1 MYNCNYKLIITL
13 TTLHLEKIYIYF
25 TYLLGLLL
33 YLFIRIIIPIINFIF
48 FYYSIIVVIK
58 IQMSQIS
65 ISKIVNIPLG
75 CTIIPLLLTNITK
88 ESLFNYVSRYINIPE
103 SYKILLEQIENNMKH
118 NNLNMASFTFETKN
132 DSRIH
137 KNITMKKV
145 KVSRNKIS
153 KNRSLHKSSTQK
165 STSISNSNSNIHQ
178 IFITSINNLSYNKT
192 KYDELLE
199 IARITGNAIFNTL
212 KSNQIKN
219 INIIDTIDGN
229 YTDTSNNNNKSINDD
244 TKLQSINNSISGNTK
259 FIEAMV
265 EGLLLSSYKF
275 LKYKTENALTKSK
288 DNYRLSRINI
298 VIPKYWKSVHHNVI
312 YNRFKTLDNQIKTVF
327 LARDL
332 INEPANTAKS
342 TLIIDTI
349 KKIIKD
355 NKLPITLDILEKKD
369 LEKLGM
375 GLILGVGSGSNEEN
389 SPKVLIMKYF
399 GKGLGKSKSRSP
411 EYVLLGKGITFDT
424 GGLDIK
430 GSHSMFEMKTDM
442 SGAATVASFLTGY
455 AMNKG
460 SKCIYTICP
469 FAENSVG
476 PNSIKPSDVLKAY
489 NSKTVE
495 ITNTDAEGRLI
506 LADCLAYVVDK
517 YPDATIIDFAT
528 LTGQQE
534 RLSCKLFSNI
544 LSVNSNKEVQKLIES
559 GKEINELLVELPIM
573 EKHLKNLESY
583 VADIKNVSFTC
594 SADIIMSALFM
605 RQFVKKNTKWMHIDI
620 AGPSYKANEVI
631 KYASPEASG
640 VGVRLLFAYFD

>member
-1 MYNCNYKLIITL
+1 
-13 TTLHLEKIYIYF
+13 
-25 TYLLGLLL
+25 
-33 YLFIRIIIPIINFIF
+33 
-48 FYYSIIVVIK
+48 
-58 IQMSQIS
+58 MSQIS
-65 ISKIVNIPLG
+65 ISNSVNIVLG

-132 DSRIH
+132 DSRTH
-137 KNITMKKV
+137 KNITIKKI
-145 KVSRNKIS
+145 KVSRNKMS
-153 KNRSLHKSSTQK
+153 KNKSLHKSSTKK
-165 STSISNSNSNIHQ
+165 SISNSNIHQ
-178 IFITSINNLSYNKT
+178 IFITSINNLTYNKT

-199 IARITGNAIFNTL
+199 IARITGNALFNTL

-219 INIIDTIDGN
+219 INIVDTIDGN
-229 YTDTSNNNNKSINDD
+229 YVNSLTHSNSNNDKYIDND
-244 TKLQSINNSISGNTK
+244 TKIQALTDSISGSTK
-259 FIEAMV
+259 IIEAMV

-275 LKYKTENALTKSK
+275 LKYKTENALTKLK

-298 VIPKYWKSVHHNVI
+298 VIPKYQKLVHHNDI

-332 INEPANTAKS
+332 INEPANTSKS
-342 TLIIDTI
+342 TLIIDAI
-349 KKIIKD
+349 KTIIKD
-355 NKLPITLDILEKKD
+355 NKLPIVLKILEKKD

-389 SPKVLIMKYF
+389 SPRVLIMKYY
-399 GKGLGKSKSRSP
+399 GKGFRKDSETKSKSRNP

-424 GGLDIK
+424 GGLNIK

-489 NSKTVE
+489 NGKTVE
-495 ITNTDAEGRLI
+495 ITDTDAEGRLI
-506 LADCLAYVVDK
+506 LADCLAYIVDK

-544 LSVNSNKEVQKLIES
+544 LSVNSHKEVQKLIES

>member
-1 MYNCNYKLIITL
+1 
-13 TTLHLEKIYIYF
+13 
-25 TYLLGLLL
+25 
-33 YLFIRIIIPIINFIF
+33 
-48 FYYSIIVVIK
+48 
-58 IQMSQIS
+58 MSQLS
-65 ISKIVNIPLG
+65 ISKTVDITLG
-75 CTIIPLLLTNITK
+75 CTIIPLLITHLEK
-88 ESLFNYVSRYINIPE
+88 ESLLLYVSRYINVPE

-118 NNLNMASFTFETKN
+118 NNLNMASFTIETN
-132 DSRIH
+132 TTSSPH
-137 KNITMKKV
+137 KSITMKKI
-145 KVSRNKIS
+145 KVSKNKMS
-153 KNRSLHKSSTQK
+153 KSRSTNKSSTQK
-165 STSISNSNSNIHQ
+165 SSSSSSSNIHQ
-178 IFITSINNLSYNKT
+178 IFLISINNSTYDKS

-199 IARITGNAIFNTL
+199 IARVSGNAMFNTI
-212 KSNQIKN
+212 KTNQIKK
-219 INIIDTIDGN
+219 INIVDTIDGN
-229 YTDTSNNNNKSINDD
+229 YANSKTREKE
-244 TKLQSINNSISGNTK
+244 KEQEQEQEQEQSLTNSISGNTK

-265 EGLLLSSYKF
+265 EGLLLSSYRF

-288 DNYRLSRINI
+288 DKYSLSRINI
-298 VIPKYWKSVHHNVI
+298 VIPKYWKTVHHNNI
-312 YNRFKTLDNQIKTVF
+312 YNRFKTLENQIKSVF

-332 INEPANTAKS
+332 INEPANKAKS

-349 KKIIKD
+349 KKNIKD
-355 NKLPITLDILEKKD
+355 NKLPITIEILEKKD

-375 GLILGVGSGSNEEN
+375 GLILGVGSGSSIEN
-389 SPKVLIMKYF
+389 SPRVLIMKYS
-399 GKGLGKSKSRSP
+399 GSGSVSSSRSP
-411 EYVLLGKGITFDT
+411 DYVLLGKGITFDT

-430 GSHSMFEMKTDM
+430 GTKSMFEMKTDM
-442 SGAATVASFLTGY
+442 SGAAIVASFLIGY

-476 PNSIKPSDVLKAY
+476 PNSTKPSDVLKAY
-489 NSKTVE
+489 NGRTVE
-495 ITNTDAEGRLI
+495 VTDTDAEGRLI

-517 YPDATIIDFAT
+517 YPDASIIDFAT

-544 LSVNSNKEVQKLIES
+544 LSVNSQKEVHKLIES

-620 AGPSYKANEVI
+620 AGPSYKVNEVI

>member
-1 MYNCNYKLIITL
+1 L
-13 TTLHLEKIYIYF
+13 TH
-25 TYLLGLLL
+25 
-33 YLFIRIIIPIINFIF
+33 
-48 FYYSIIVVIK
+48 
-58 IQMSQIS
+58 
-65 ISKIVNIPLG
+65 
-75 CTIIPLLLTNITK
+75 
-88 ESLFNYVSRYINIPE
+88 
-103 SYKILLEQIENNMKH
+103 
-118 NNLNMASFTFETKN
+118 
-132 DSRIH
+132 
-137 KNITMKKV
+137 
-145 KVSRNKIS
+145 
-153 KNRSLHKSSTQK
+153 
-165 STSISNSNSNIHQ
+165 SNSNND
-178 IFITSINNLSYNKT
+178 
-192 KYDELLE
+192 KY
-199 IARITGNAIFNTL
+199 
-212 KSNQIKN
+212 
-219 INIIDTIDGN
+219 IDN
-229 YTDTSNNNNKSINDD
+229 D
-244 TKLQSINNSISGNTK
+244 TKIQALTDSISGSTK
-259 FIEAMV
+259 IIEAMV

-275 LKYKTENALTKSK
+275 LKYKTENALTKLK

-298 VIPKYWKSVHHNVI
+298 VIPKYQKLVHHNDI

-332 INEPANTAKS
+332 INEPANTSKS
-342 TLIIDTI
+342 TLIIDAI
-349 KKIIKD
+349 KTIIKD
-355 NKLPITLDILEKKD
+355 NKLPIVLKILEKKD

-389 SPKVLIMKYF
+389 SPRVLIMKYY
-399 GKGLGKSKSRSP
+399 GKGFRKDSETKSKSRNP

-424 GGLDIK
+424 GGLNIK

-489 NSKTVE
+489 NGKTVE
-495 ITNTDAEGRLI
+495 ITDTDAEGRLI
-506 LADCLAYVVDK
+506 LADCLAYIVDK

-544 LSVNSNKEVQKLIES
+544 LSVNSHKEVQKLIES

>member
-1 MYNCNYKLIITL
+1 
-13 TTLHLEKIYIYF
+13 
-25 TYLLGLLL
+25 
-33 YLFIRIIIPIINFIF
+33 
-48 FYYSIIVVIK
+48 
-58 IQMSQIS
+58 MSQIS
-65 ISKIVNIPLG
+65 ISNSVNIVLG

-132 DSRIH
+132 DSRTH
-137 KNITMKKV
+137 KNITIKKI
-145 KVSRNKIS
+145 KVSRNKMS
-153 KNRSLHKSSTQK
+153 KNKSLHKSSTKK
-165 STSISNSNSNIHQ
+165 SISNSNIHQ
-178 IFITSINNLSYNKT
+178 IFITSINNLTYNKT

-199 IARITGNAIFNTL
+199 IARITGNALFNTL

-219 INIIDTIDGN
+219 INIVDTIDGN
-229 YTDTSNNNNKSINDD
+229 YVNSLTHSNSNNDKYIDND
-244 TKLQSINNSISGNTK
+244 TKIQALTDSISGSTK
-259 FIEAMV
+259 IIEAMV

-275 LKYKTENALTKSK
+275 LKYKTENALTKLK

-298 VIPKYWKSVHHNVI
+298 VIPKYQKLVHHNDI

-332 INEPANTAKS
+332 INEPANTSKS

-349 KKIIKD
+349 KTIIKD
-355 NKLPITLDILEKKD
+355 NKLPIVLKILEKKD

-389 SPKVLIMKYF
+389 SPRVLIMKYY
-399 GKGLGKSKSRSP
+399 GKGFRKDSETKSKSRNP

-424 GGLDIK
+424 GGLNIK

-489 NSKTVE
+489 NGKTVE
-495 ITNTDAEGRLI
+495 ITDTDAEGRLI

-544 LSVNSNKEVQKLIES
+544 LSVNSHKEVQKLIES

-594 SADIIMSALFM
+594 SADIIMSTLFM